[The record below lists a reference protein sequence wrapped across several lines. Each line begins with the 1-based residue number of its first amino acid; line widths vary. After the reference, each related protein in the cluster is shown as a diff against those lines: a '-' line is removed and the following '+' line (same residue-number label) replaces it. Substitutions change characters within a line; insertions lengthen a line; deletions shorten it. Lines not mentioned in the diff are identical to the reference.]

1 MSEEMVIRCC
11 APTLAA
17 IKTGS
22 LFNCAFENREE
33 LTGSLRLINR
43 CLIRKGAR
51 AFPLRY
57 QNGRALIYLYRPPM
71 LERDLQNPIAEEIL
85 QDAGYPQGKAI
96 ERIVYLMR
104 RLRES
109 ESFPHEIGLFLGYP
123 AVDVKGFIAHGE
135 CKCTGLWK
143 VFDSDETEARR
154 YFARCRRCT
163 EGYLKRNQEGWSLS
177 RLTIQPRQF
186 SNKSNPDERK
196 VSACVNWQ

>member
-1 MSEEMVIRCC
+1 MSDETVIRCC

-22 LFNCAFENREE
+22 LFNCAFESREE
-33 LTGSLRLINR
+33 LTESLRLINR
-43 CLIRKGAR
+43 CLLHKGVR

-57 QNGRALIYLYRPPM
+57 QEGRALIYLYRPQM
-71 LERDLQNPIAEEIL
+71 LEHDLQNPVAKAIL
-85 QDAGYPQGKAI
+85 LENGYPEGNAMA
-96 ERIVYLMR
+96 RIAFLIR
-104 RLRES
+104 RLREC

-123 AVDVKGFIAHGE
+123 AVDVRGFIEHRE

-186 SNKSNPDERK
+186 SYKSTTDERK
-196 VSACVNWQ
+196 VSA

>member
-1 MSEEMVIRCC
+1 MSDETVIRCC

-22 LFNCAFENREE
+22 LFNCAFESRKE
-33 LTGSLRLINR
+33 LSESMRLINQ
-43 CLIRKGAR
+43 CLKHKGVR

-57 QNGRALIYLYRPPM
+57 QNGRALIYLYRPQM
-71 LERDLQNPIAEEIL
+71 LERDLQNPVAEEIL
-85 QDAGYPQGKAI
+85 REAGYPQGKPI
-96 ERIVYLMR
+96 ERIAYLIR
-104 RLRES
+104 RLRDC

-123 AVDVKGFIAHGE
+123 AVDVKGFMEHRK

-143 VFDSDETEARR
+143 VFESDETEARR

-163 EGYLKRNQEGWSLS
+163 EGFLRRNQEGWSLS

-186 SNKSNPDERK
+186 SYKSTTSERM
-196 VSACVNWQ
+196 VSA